1 MGINQRAISRA
12 RGAQVQYQA
21 MYLFYLQ
28 AYMHSMHLNIP
39 ACCDRAATVLLAREL
54 QPEGFIVVPITP
66 GWVAT
71 DLGNGTVRAPL
82 LSSC

>member
-1 MGINQRAISRA
+1 
-12 RGAQVQYQA
+12 
-21 MYLFYLQ
+21 
-28 AYMHSMHLNIP
+28 MHMNIP
-39 ACCDRAATVLLAREL
+39 ARCDRAATVLLAREL

-71 DLGNGTVRAPL
+71 DLGIGTVRAPL